1 MFRRVSIRLIVCA
14 LIALVLGF
22 STLPTQSKQRLASQ
36 RKPNVVF
43 IAVDDLRPLIG
54 TYGAPVIQTLNID
67 RLARRGTTFMRA
79 YCQQAV
85 CSPSR
90 TSLLTGRRPDT
101 TKVYDL
107 QTHFRR
113 TIPDV
118 VTLPQ
123 HFKQNGYHTQSF
135 GKIYH
140 GGLDDEASWSVPS
153 YSSGIPKEAHQRQA
167 PSKLNQEES
176 VDLIEDDLT
185 VDETLAA
192 LPPQAV
198 KVSYASGTAQRQQP
212 IQRGPAWA
220 APDVPDN
227 ALGDGQVADKA
238 IEAMQQVKDN
248 AFFLAVGF
256 RKPHLSFVAPKK
268 YYDLYPLE
276 QMQLATASVTME
288 IKSGETS
295 TA

>member
-22 STLPTQSKQRLASQ
+22 STLPTQSNQRLASQ

-54 TYGAPVIQTLNID
+54 TYGALVIQTPNID

-118 VTLPQ
+118 VTLRQ

-140 GGLDDEASWSVPS
+140 GGLDDEASWSVP
-153 YSSGIPKEAHQRQA
+153 
-167 PSKLNQEES
+167 
-176 VDLIEDDLT
+176 
-185 VDETLAA
+185 
-192 LPPQAV
+192 
-198 KVSYASGTAQRQQP
+198 
-212 IQRGPAWA
+212 
-220 APDVPDN
+220 
-227 ALGDGQVADKA
+227 
-238 IEAMQQVKDN
+238 
-248 AFFLAVGF
+248 
-256 RKPHLSFVAPKK
+256 
-268 YYDLYPLE
+268 
-276 QMQLATASVTME
+276 
-288 IKSGETS
+288 
-295 TA
+295 